1 VTGALGVALMLHEQR
16 IRTTSFRGMSL
27 IGKTIPVR
35 SEVCDL
41 CTNHCKITIAE
52 IEGAHVAYGFL
63 CGRDYETKRFVA
75 RNRSGFDLMKARKKI
90 TSAPPPATVRN
101 DIVIGIPAALYLK
114 DDLPFWKKFF
124 AELSIRTITSEEYDT
139 AVIDGKRL
147 AGAEFCAPMEAMHGH
162 VNYLLEKADF
172 VFLPFYMEQ
181 KTDDRTV
188 RRHYCYYTQFAPT
201 LAASMADDR
210 RNRLL
215 MPLVH
220 YLYSELHTKGE
231 LYRTLKPLMKEP
243 PGYFEISS
251 AYEKASAFKKSYLE
265 KFKKRYQ
272 EETAGGHEMHVVYL
286 GRPYTILD
294 ESMNKRIPAVF
305 ESLGI
310 KAFYQDMLS
319 SGDSHLSPIAPLLR
333 EFHWHYAAQILEAAR
348 VVAAAK
354 DAYPVF
360 VTSLTGMHCHSNCS
374 WYAFGTEE

>member
-1 VTGALGVALMLHEQR
+1 MVTFSTMNTVCAAGTGSFIEEQAQKLNCPLSEYADRAEHQRSPIASDRCTVLMERDLNYYLGEGYSPDEVLASVLHAIRENYLTRVAIEGLIGNCILFQGATAKNRALVAAFETRLRKPIHVSRYCHVTGALGVALMLHEQR

-172 VFLPFYMEQ
+172 VFFPSIWN
-181 KTDDRTV
+181 KK
-188 RRHYCYYTQFAPT
+188 
-201 LAASMADDR
+201 
-210 RNRLL
+210 L
-215 MPLVH
+215 M
-220 YLYSELHTKGE
+220 
-231 LYRTLKPLMKEP
+231 
-243 PGYFEISS
+243 
-251 AYEKASAFKKSYLE
+251 
-265 KFKKRYQ
+265 
-272 EETAGGHEMHVVYL
+272 
-286 GRPYTILD
+286 
-294 ESMNKRIPAVF
+294 
-305 ESLGI
+305 
-310 KAFYQDMLS
+310 
-319 SGDSHLSPIAPLLR
+319 IAPFAATTVTIHSSPPHWLR
-333 EFHWHYAAQILEAAR
+333 LWR
-348 VVAAAK
+348 TT
-354 DAYPVF
+354 DG
-360 VTSLTGMHCHSNCS
+360 TGCSCLSCTIITADFIPRENFTGHSS
-374 WYAFGTEE
+374 PS